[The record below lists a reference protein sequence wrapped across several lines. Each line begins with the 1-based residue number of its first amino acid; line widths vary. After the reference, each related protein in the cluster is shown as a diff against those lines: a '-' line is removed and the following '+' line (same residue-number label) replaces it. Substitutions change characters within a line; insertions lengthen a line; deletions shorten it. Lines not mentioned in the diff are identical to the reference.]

1 MKQVY
6 TNKLSNSQMN
16 EILRRCCKIVK
27 KAINESKLFDDDES
41 SDNSVMFRTEMSDSR
56 TEEPIDVISFEIG
69 EMKNTDILEYCRDHY
84 DLPRILKQN
93 IDDFIE
99 KELDETDADD
109 EVLRYMIKE
118 ILGCVEDDTG
128 IQINYVLWLADEDSV
143 IENYEG
149 DEKEIFAYD
158 TTDGVILSDLGYDGM
173 LWGFTE
179 EPEPIND

>member
-1 MKQVY
+1 
-6 TNKLSNSQMN
+6 MN
-16 EILRRCCKIVK
+16 EILRRCSKIVK
-27 KAINESKLFDDDES
+27 NAINESELFDDNITDGS
-41 SDNSVMFRTEMSDSR
+41 ALMYRTEMSDSR
-56 TEEPIDVISFEIG
+56 TEDPVDVISFEIG

-93 IDDFIE
+93 INDFIE
-99 KELDETDADD
+99 KELDETPAED

-128 IQINYVLWLADEDSV
+128 TVINYVLWLADKDSV

-158 TTDGVILSDLGYDGM
+158 TTEGVVLSDLGYNGM

-179 EPEPIND
+179 EPEPVEEDEEKY